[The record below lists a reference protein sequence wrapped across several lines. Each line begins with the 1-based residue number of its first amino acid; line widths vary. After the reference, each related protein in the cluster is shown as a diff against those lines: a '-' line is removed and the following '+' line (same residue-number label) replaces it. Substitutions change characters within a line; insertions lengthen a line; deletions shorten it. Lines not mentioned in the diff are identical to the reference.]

1 MGIKGDEGLV
11 PTILFISIYI
21 LKWLSMTRK
30 MDINNIS
37 FFGFFCEIIQL
48 FNNVF
53 IRSIG
58 VLKFSYGKAI

>member
-11 PTILFISIYI
+11 PTILFIPIYI

-37 FFGFFCEIIQL
+37 FFSFFCEIIQL
-48 FNNVF
+48 FNNVV

-58 VLKFSYGKAI
+58 VLKFSYGKAF

>member
-1 MGIKGDEGLV
+1 MSVKVDEGLV

-37 FFGFFCEIIQL
+37 FFSFFCEIIQL
-48 FNNVF
+48 FNNVV

-58 VLKFSYGKAI
+58 VLKLSYGYAI